1 MTTVATPVATA
12 DPLDTAM
19 EEQKQTKHYFGEV
32 AIVDAVWYTLRK
44 GQGKKLF
51 DASIDPVKDRRTQIA
66 IEVQPL
72 VGQYTIKRECFDF
85 TDDWQKHT
93 LPSIKKLGIV
103 LRDLRGKFVH
113 LTLEQSG
120 TYTNAAGELKDRT
133 AIVFQAVYPDRQACE
148 DAAAAFFGRDDDEPS
163 VPTPTPAP
171 HAAVELPPLDEANA
185 KSFIELIW
193 KMSAGNVSVFESQL
207 AANPMLAGYTTLH
220 PLVEQVTGID
230 PLPF

>member
-32 AIVDAVWYTLRK
+32 AIVDASFYTLRK
-44 GQGKKLF
+44 GQGKKVF
-51 DASIDPVKDRRTQIA
+51 DPTVDLVKDRRTQIT

-93 LPSIKKLGIV
+93 LPSVKKLGLD
-103 LRDLRGKFVH
+103 LRGLRGKFVH
-113 LTLEQSG
+113 LIMVQSG
-120 TYTNAAGELKDRT
+120 TYTNAAGEIKDRT
-133 AIVFQAVYPDRQACE
+133 AIVFVEVFADRQACE
-148 DAAAAFFGRDDDEPS
+148 DAAAAFFNRDDDDA
-163 VPTPTPAP
+163 TPAP
-171 HAAVELPPLDEANA
+171 AAQPAAVELPPLDEANA

-207 AANPMLAGYTTLH
+207 AANPMLAGYTMLH